1 MKSVHYRCLKP
12 WLETK
17 ITKKKLGNVMS
28 YYVASLECEICKASY
43 PGNFG
48 KTLDTVTIA
57 ETKYDLLDI
66 EKPAQGPY
74 LELET
79 VAGDKAFSKVV
90 HIARVTPE
98 KAQLKLGR
106 GREADVKLGDISV
119 SRLHALITLT
129 PKGFVLQDNGS
140 KFGTLLLMP
149 SEPQKIPVDSGLCL
163 QIGKTTLKFSFKP
176 NKVKVKKEVESEN
189 MEIAEV
195 L

>member
-1 MKSVHYRCLKP
+1 MRDLQNTLPRYFRP
-12 WLETK
+12 
-17 ITKKKLGNVMS
+17 
-28 YYVASLECEICKASY
+28 
-43 PGNFG
+43 
-48 KTLDTVTIA
+48 TLDVAVLAGTS
-57 ETKYDLLDI
+57 YDLLGIDR
-66 EKPAQGPY
+66 PAHGPY

-79 VAGDKAFSKVV
+79 VSGDKAFSKVV
-90 HIARVTPE
+90 HVARVAAGKE
-98 KAQLKLGR
+98 QLRLGR

-149 SEPQKIPVDSGLCL
+149 PEPQKIPVDSGLCL

-176 NKVKVKKEVESEN
+176 NKDKVKKEVASEN
-189 MEIAEV
+189 MGTAEV